1 MFNHQLAGTAVPAM
15 EHELS
20 KYSKRTIPTLKKS
33 QFKFKHSQGLK
44 QEQWMYKAASFPM
57 GKQMNGDFKGIPE
70 LSMPVDLQALCAV
83 PKVTSRTSTLWV
95 STAVENV

>member
-1 MFNHQLAGTAVPAM
+1 
-15 EHELS
+15 
-20 KYSKRTIPTLKKS
+20 
-33 QFKFKHSQGLK
+33 
-44 QEQWMYKAASFPM
+44 MYKAASFPM